1 MCGENDYIVEH
12 KPVARDPK
20 AKSSARR
27 RPSQDCCLPG
37 GAEMATLP
45 LGKDHTIL
53 ENVGQERIIWR
64 NPKSAA
70 RSRRGAFTGKA
81 PIMTI
86 RLFAAA
92 ALSAWYS
99 FVSANAF
106 AAEFVEGTDRIKARA
121 YSPAVITD
129 GGRIVWLAGMGG
141 ITEADGKPINDFAGQ
156 TRRAFQNIE
165 ATLKKAGGTLADIVT
180 MTVFIRNQA
189 DGDEFVKIRAEI
201 LKSGFPASAL
211 ITAKDFAVP
220 QLLVEIQAI
229 AVIGERN

>member
-1 MCGENDYIVEH
+1 
-12 KPVARDPK
+12 
-20 AKSSARR
+20 
-27 RPSQDCCLPG
+27 
-37 GAEMATLP
+37 MATLP
-45 LGKDHTIL
+45 LRKNHTIL
-53 ENVGQERIIWR
+53 GNVGQERRDQR
-64 NPKSAA
+64 NPNLGGAKPVLQ
-70 RSRRGAFTGKA
+70 SRRGAFTGKA

-86 RLFAAA
+86 RLFTAA
-92 ALSAWYS
+92 ALIALYS
-99 FVSANAF
+99 LVSANAG
-106 AAEFVEGTDRIKARA
+106 AAEFVEGPDRMKARA

-141 ITEADGKPINDFAGQ
+141 ITDADGSRSRILPARPGERSKIS
-156 TRRAFQNIE
+156 RR
-165 ATLKKAGGTLADIVT
+165 LSKKAGGRLTDIVT

-201 LKSGFPASAL
+201 FKSGFPASAL

>member
-1 MCGENDYIVEH
+1 MTH
-12 KPVARDPK
+12 
-20 AKSSARR
+20 
-27 RPSQDCCLPG
+27 RP
-37 GAEMATLP
+37 
-45 LGKDHTIL
+45 
-53 ENVGQERIIWR
+53 
-64 NPKSAA
+64 
-70 RSRRGAFTGKA
+70 AFTGKV

-86 RLFAAA
+86 RLVAAA
-92 ALSAWYS
+92 ALIACSS
-99 FVSANAF
+99 LVSTMAG
-106 AAEFVEGTDRIKARA
+106 AAEFVEGTDRTKARA

-141 ITEADGKPINDFAGQ
+141 TTDAEGKPITDFAGQ

-201 LKSGFPASAL
+201 FKSGFPASAL